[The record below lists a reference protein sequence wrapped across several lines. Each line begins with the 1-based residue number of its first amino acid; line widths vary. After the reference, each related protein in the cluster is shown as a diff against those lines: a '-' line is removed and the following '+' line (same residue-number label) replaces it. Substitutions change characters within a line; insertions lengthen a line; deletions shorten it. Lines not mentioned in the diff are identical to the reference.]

1 MRSMTGYGRAEVV
14 HAGRKFSVELNSVNR
29 KQSDIVINLPRD
41 LAELESRIRQT
52 INENISRGRTNATI
66 ALHSSP
72 NGARNLALDTELA
85 RSYHEAMRALQ
96 KELNAPGEI
105 TISTILQAPGVMRF
119 PEQALNAEEAWPAI
133 DRALRG
139 ALSDLI
145 KMREREGK
153 HLAKDL
159 IHRLKAIRRKLKEI
173 HAFHPD
179 VVKRYRAV
187 LLDRIQKAGLPIA
200 SDDERLLKEI
210 SFFADRADVSE
221 ELTRLES
228 HLAQFA
234 HHLRSKEPVGRT
246 LEFITQEIFRE
257 LNTLGAKANDAAI
270 SQRVIGCKAE
280 LEKIREQVQNLD
292 EPIVRQALADIFIM
306 PPDVEEL
313 RRRLAKRGTETAPQI
328 ESRLATAMREMEL
341 WRDYRYT
348 IVSGSVEEDLGNVRN
363 IMSAETFLSRRLT
376 PN

>member
-1 MRSMTGYGRAEVV
+1 MRSMTGYGRAETD
-14 HAGRKFSVELNSVNR
+14 HAGTKFSVELNSVNR
-29 KQSDIVINLPRD
+29 KQSDIVINLPSD
-41 LAELESRIRQT
+41 LAELEPRIRQT

-66 ALHSSP
+66 TLHSGG
-72 NGARNLALDTELA
+72 NGARNLALNTELA

-96 KELNAPGEI
+96 KQLNAPGEI

-119 PEQALNAEEAWPAI
+119 PEEAVNAEDAWPVI
-133 DRALRG
+133 ERVLRA
-139 ALSDLI
+139 ALADLI

-159 IHRLKAIRRKLKEI
+159 IHRLKAIRKKLKEVR
-173 HAFHPD
+173 ALHPD
-179 VVKRYRAV
+179 VVKRYRAT

-200 SDDERLLKEI
+200 NDDERVLKEI

-270 SQRVIGCKAE
+270 SQRVIACKAE
-280 LEKIREQVQNLD
+280 LEKIREQAQNL
-292 EPIVRQALADIFIM
+292 E
-306 PPDVEEL
+306 
-313 RRRLAKRGTETAPQI
+313 
-328 ESRLATAMREMEL
+328 
-341 WRDYRYT
+341 
-348 IVSGSVEEDLGNVRN
+348 
-363 IMSAETFLSRRLT
+363 
-376 PN
+376 

>member
-14 HAGRKFSVELNSVNR
+14 YAGKKFSVELNSVNR

-41 LAELESRIRQT
+41 LTELEPRIRRT
-52 INENISRGRTNATI
+52 INENISRGRTNATVT
-66 ALHSSP
+66 LHSGP
-72 NGARNLALDTELA
+72 NGSRNLALDTELA

-96 KELNAPGEI
+96 KELNSPGEI

-119 PEQALNAEEAWPAI
+119 PEQVLDAEEAWPAI

-139 ALSDLI
+139 ALADLI

-159 IHRLKAIRRKLKEI
+159 IHRLKAIRKKLKEI
-173 HAFHPD
+173 RTFHPD

-187 LLDRIQKAGLPIA
+187 LIDRIQKAGLPIA

-228 HLAQFA
+228 HLTQFA

-246 LEFITQEIFRE
+246 LEFIAQEMFRE

-270 SQRVIGCKAE
+270 SQRVIACKAE
-280 LEKIREQVQNLD
+280 LEKIREQAQNL
-292 EPIVRQALADIFIM
+292 E
-306 PPDVEEL
+306 
-313 RRRLAKRGTETAPQI
+313 
-328 ESRLATAMREMEL
+328 
-341 WRDYRYT
+341 
-348 IVSGSVEEDLGNVRN
+348 
-363 IMSAETFLSRRLT
+363 
-376 PN
+376 